1 MSNYLTVLFIYF
13 LLPPRRQTSA
23 VPHPPSP
30 YTTRLPLLLRLSS
43 TASRHV
49 LRRPPFLLLLLL
61 LPRALRR
68 LHKVAGGA
76 RINFG
81 RRQCAAGPKQPAG
94 ASVARYGWRSSQMSH
109 TFFKRISAKNL
120 ICYKNLKSL

>member
-61 LPRALRR
+61 RPRPLRR

-94 ASVARYGWRSSQMSH
+94 GGGAIWLAQFSNVAY
-109 TFFKRISAKNL
+109 FFQKNFSKNL